1 MYSVVN
7 FFLFFFGG
15 WGYYGSIRHLG
26 ITDNT
31 SVGFEQIFKV
41 INAGK
46 QHKVKSLT
54 LVDSFIINKYT
65 CIYM

>member
-1 MYSVVN
+1 MYSVVY
-7 FFLFFFGG
+7 FFLFLGG
-15 WGYYGSIRHLG
+15 GGGVYIRHLG

-41 INAGK
+41 NNAGK
-46 QHKVKSLT
+46 QHNVKSLT